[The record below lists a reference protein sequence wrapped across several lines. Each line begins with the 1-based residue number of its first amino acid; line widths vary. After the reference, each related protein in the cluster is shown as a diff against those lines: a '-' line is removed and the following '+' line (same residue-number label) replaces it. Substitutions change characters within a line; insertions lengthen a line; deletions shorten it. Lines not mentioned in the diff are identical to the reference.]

1 MAFDTS
7 AFETAWEPKEV
18 TSFAADPFR
27 TADFDELDVVPEAW
41 LQMGPC
47 SFTKANEKAQ
57 HLHTVARTD
66 RALAQELRAEVD
78 QLDKELRRLDL
89 EGLEFPARRLQ
100 ELDVQLEAMHLED
113 CVKLFLQLSSQDTKD
128 LEKLQVQRLAK
139 ERDLEDGM
147 SHGAFFMATGWKA
160 AAGEAQRSTWQCQPG
175 ELILTARPEPLDG
188 GP

>member
-1 MAFDTS
+1 
-7 AFETAWEPKEV
+7 
-18 TSFAADPFR
+18 
-27 TADFDELDVVPEAW
+27 
-41 LQMGPC
+41 MGPC

-147 SHGAFFMATGWKA
+147 SHGAFSWRQDGKQLLVKLR
-160 AAGEAQRSTWQCQPG
+160 EARGSANQESLSLRRDRNHLTEDLDSTFG
-175 ELILTARPEPLDG
+175 AFRIG
-188 GP
+188 